1 MLCQGNLQASWEN
14 ASDSNSLQV
23 AVSSTCRYPRHQR
36 FSSSTLAP
44 LFSCIFLSSSNLI
57 GFNFE
62 FQLHWP
68 LVSTSTAVAQVWT
81 TLTYLLG
88 LWQQSPNFFPSFC
101 PCFFILYSQH
111 SSDCD
116 PVKMQV
122 KSLFCSELYGGSNLV
137 QCQSS
142 LLWRSRLSGVA
153 TADSHFIFISHPGLP
168 NSGHTGL
175 ADLKKHHVYS

>member
-23 AVSSTCRYPRHQR
+23 AVSSTCRYPRHWR
-36 FSSSTLAP
+36 FSSSTLTS

-57 GFNFE
+57 GSNFE
-62 FQLHWP
+62 FQLHTGHF
-68 LVSTSTAVAQVWT
+68 VSTSTAVAQVWT

-101 PCFFILYSQH
+101 PCSFILYSQH
-111 SSDCD
+111 SSNCD
-116 PVKMQV
+116 SVKMQV
-122 KSLFCSELYGGSNLV
+122 KSLFCSELYRGSNLI

-142 LLWRSRLSGVA
+142 VALKVLWSCCCRQSL
-153 TADSHFIFISHPGLP
+153 HLYSHPGLP

-175 ADLKKHHVYS
+175 ADLKKHHMYS